1 MGILGSLFGKKKMT
15 AAETAFVK
23 RQSQIFADCIRIIA
37 DTTDIETYFYRYGL
51 AEQTVAQIA
60 EVAGGDT
67 KCMAGGRVSPNEC
80 AEMLQNE
87 KATHTNNFL
96 SRYIQK
102 ETVHIL
108 GLSRGQVKKAQS
120 IAAIVDEYSDQMPE
134 ESIKHGRALGAKMI
148 EKLKRWRIN
157 NENPRTVL

>member
-1 MGILGSLFGKKKMT
+1 MT

-23 RQSQIFADCIRIIA
+23 RQSQIFTDCIRIIA

-108 GLSRGQVKKAQS
+108 GLTRGQIKKAQG

-134 ESIKHGRALGAKMI
+134 ESIKHGRALCAKMI
-148 EKLKRWRIN
+148 EKIEKVAN
-157 NENPRTVL
+157 Q

>member
-23 RQSQIFADCIRIIA
+23 RQSKIFADCIRIIA

-120 IAAIVDEYSDQMPE
+120 IAAIVDEYAGQMPE
-134 ESIKHGRALGAKMI
+134 ESWKHGHELCDKMI
-148 EKLKRWRIN
+148 EKIEKVVN
-157 NENPRTVL
+157 K

>member
-15 AAETAFVK
+15 AAETAFIK

-37 DTTDIETYFYRYGL
+37 GTTDIETYFYRYGL

-60 EVAGGDT
+60 EIAGGDT

-108 GLSRGQVKKAQS
+108 GLTRGQIKKAQG
-120 IAAIVDEYSDQMPE
+120 IAAIVDEYAVQMPE
-134 ESIKHGRALGAKMI
+134 ESWKHGRELCDKMI
-148 EKLKRWRIN
+148 EKIEKVVN
-157 NENPRTVL
+157 K

>member
-1 MGILGSLFGKKKMT
+1 MSASEI
-15 AAETAFVK
+15 AFVK

-37 DTTDIETYFYRYGL
+37 DTDNIETYFSRYKL

-67 KCMAGGRVSPNEC
+67 KCMAGGKVSPNEC
-80 AEMLQNE
+80 AEMLKNE
-87 KATHTNNFL
+87 KATHTNSFL

-108 GLSRGQVKKAQS
+108 GLSRGQVKKAHG
-120 IAAIVDEYSDQMPE
+120 IAAIVDEFSDQMPE
-134 ESIKHGRALGAKMI
+134 ESLKRGRDLCAKMI
-148 EKLKRWRIN
+148 EKVEKVVN
-157 NENPRTVL
+157 Q

>member
-23 RQSQIFADCIRIIA
+23 RQSEIFADCIRIIA
-37 DTTDIETYFYRYGL
+37 ETTDIETYFYRYGL

-87 KATHTNNFL
+87 KAAHTNNFL

-108 GLSRGQVKKAQS
+108 GLTRGQIKKAQG
-120 IAAIVDEYSDQMPE
+120 IAAIVDEYAVQMPE
-134 ESIKHGRALGAKMI
+134 ESWKHGHELCDKMI
-148 EKLKRWRIN
+148 EKIEKVVN
-157 NENPRTVL
+157 K

>member
-15 AAETAFVK
+15 AAETAFIK

-67 KCMAGGRVSPNEC
+67 KCMAGG
-80 AEMLQNE
+80 
-87 KATHTNNFL
+87 
-96 SRYIQK
+96 
-102 ETVHIL
+102 
-108 GLSRGQVKKAQS
+108 KKSQG
-120 IAAIVDEYSDQMPE
+120 IAAIVDEYAAQMPE
-134 ESIKHGRALGAKMI
+134 ESLKHGQELCDKMI
-148 EKLKRWRIN
+148 EKIEKVVN
-157 NENPRTVL
+157 K

>member
-1 MGILGSLFGKKKMT
+1 MGILRALLGKKKMS
-15 AAETAFVK
+15 ASEIAFVK

-37 DTTDIETYFYRYGL
+37 NTDNIETFFFRYKL
-51 AEQTVAQIA
+51 AEQTVEQIA
-60 EVAGGDT
+60 EAAGGDI
-67 KCMAGGRVSPNEC
+67 KCMAGGKVSPNKC

-108 GLSRGQVKKAQS
+108 GLSRGQIKKAHG
-120 IAAIVDEYSDQMPE
+120 IAAIVEEYSDQMPE
-134 ESIKHGRALGAKMI
+134 ESLKHGRDLCAKMI
-148 EKLKRWRIN
+148 EKVEKVVN
-157 NENPRTVL
+157 Q

>member
-15 AAETAFVK
+15 AAETAFIK

-67 KCMAGGRVSPNEC
+67 KCMAGGKVSPNEC
-80 AEMLQNE
+80 AEMLRNE

-108 GLSRGQVKKAQS
+108 SLTRGQIKKSQG
-120 IAAIVDEYSDQMPE
+120 IAAIVDEYAAQMPE
-134 ESIKHGRALGAKMI
+134 ESLKHGQELCDKMI
-148 EKLKRWRIN
+148 EKIEKVVN
-157 NENPRTVL
+157 K

>member
-15 AAETAFVK
+15 AAETAFIK

-51 AEQTVAQIA
+51 AKQTVAQIA

-67 KCMAGGRVSPNEC
+67 KCMAGGKVSPNEC
-80 AEMLQNE
+80 AEMLRNE

-108 GLSRGQVKKAQS
+108 GLTRGQIKKAQG
-120 IAAIVDEYSDQMPE
+120 IAAIVDEYAAQMPE
-134 ESIKHGRALGAKMI
+134 ESLKHGQELCDKMI
-148 EKLKRWRIN
+148 EKIEKVVN
-157 NENPRTVL
+157 K

>member
-37 DTTDIETYFYRYGL
+37 DTDNIETYFSRYKL

-67 KCMAGGRVSPNEC
+67 KCMAGGRVSKNEC

-87 KATHTNNFL
+87 KATHTNSFL

-108 GLSRGQVKKAQS
+108 GLSRGQVKKAHG
-120 IAAIVDEYSDQMPE
+120 ITAIVDEYSDQMPE

-148 EKLKRWRIN
+148 EKIEKVAN
-157 NENPRTVL
+157 Q

>member
-37 DTTDIETYFYRYGL
+37 NTDNIETYFPRYKL

-67 KCMAGGRVSPNEC
+67 KCMAGGRISPNEC
-80 AEMLQNE
+80 AKMLQNE
-87 KATHTNNFL
+87 KATHTNSFL

-102 ETVHIL
+102 ETVHIF

-120 IAAIVDEYSDQMPE
+120 IAAIVGEYSDQMPE
-134 ESIKHGRALGAKMI
+134 ESIKHGRALCAKMI
-148 EKLKRWRIN
+148 EKIEKVAN
-157 NENPRTVL
+157 Q

>member
-15 AAETAFVK
+15 AAETAFIK

-67 KCMAGGRVSPNEC
+67 KCMAGGKVSPNEC
-80 AEMLQNE
+80 AEMLRNE

-108 GLSRGQVKKAQS
+108 GLTRGQIKKAQG
-120 IAAIVDEYSDQMPE
+120 IAAIVDEYAAQMPE
-134 ESIKHGRALGAKMI
+134 ESLKHGQELCDKMI
-148 EKLKRWRIN
+148 EKIEKVVN
-157 NENPRTVL
+157 K

>member
-1 MGILGSLFGKKKMT
+1 MGILRALFGKKKMS
-15 AAETAFVK
+15 ASEIVFVK

-37 DTTDIETYFYRYGL
+37 NTDNIETFFSRYKL
-51 AEQTVAQIA
+51 AEQTVEQIA

-67 KCMAGGRVSPNEC
+67 KCMAGAKVSPNEC

-87 KATHTNNFL
+87 KATHTNSFL

-102 ETVHIL
+102 ETIHIL
-108 GLSRGQVKKAQS
+108 GLSRGQVKKAHG

-134 ESIKHGRALGAKMI
+134 ESIKHGRDLCAKMI
-148 EKLKRWRIN
+148 EKVEKVVN
-157 NENPRTVL
+157 Q

>member
-37 DTTDIETYFYRYGL
+37 DTDNIETYFSRYKL

-87 KATHTNNFL
+87 KATHTNSFL

-134 ESIKHGRALGAKMI
+134 ESLKHGHKLCDKMI
-148 EKLKRWRIN
+148 EKIEK
-157 NENPRTVL
+157 VLNK

>member
-1 MGILGSLFGKKKMT
+1 MGILGSLLGKKKMT
-15 AAETAFVK
+15 VAETAFVK

-37 DTTDIETYFYRYGL
+37 NTDNIETYFSRYKL

-80 AEMLQNE
+80 AKMLQNE
-87 KATHTNNFL
+87 KATHTNSFL

-102 ETVHIL
+102 ETVHIF

-120 IAAIVDEYSDQMPE
+120 IAAIVDEYADQMPE
-134 ESIKHGRALGAKMI
+134 ESLKHGRDLCAKMI
-148 EKLKRWRIN
+148 EKVERVVN
-157 NENPRTVL
+157 Q

>member
-108 GLSRGQVKKAQS
+108 GLTRGQIKKAQG
-120 IAAIVDEYSDQMPE
+120 IAAIVDEYAVQMPE
-134 ESIKHGRALGAKMI
+134 ESLKHGHELCDKMI
-148 EKLKRWRIN
+148 EKIEKVVN
-157 NENPRTVL
+157 K

>member
-108 GLSRGQVKKAQS
+108 GLTRGQIKKAQG
-120 IAAIVDEYSDQMPE
+120 IAAIVDEYAAQMPE
-134 ESIKHGRALGAKMI
+134 ESLKHGQELCDKMI
-148 EKLKRWRIN
+148 EKIEKVVN
-157 NENPRTVL
+157 K

>member
-87 KATHTNNFL
+87 KATHTNDFL

-108 GLSRGQVKKAQS
+108 GLTRGQIKKAQG
-120 IAAIVDEYSDQMPE
+120 IAAIVDEYAVQMPE
-134 ESIKHGRALGAKMI
+134 ESLKHRRELCDKMI
-148 EKLKRWRIN
+148 EKIEKVVN
-157 NENPRTVL
+157 K